1 MKKIGILL
9 SAMALACSLSA
20 QHVTP
25 LNVHLAQFA
34 LDSMRTQYA
43 NDLPMYKS
51 KLQRIQLTQ
60 DANKKALSTAT
71 KELNE
76 EKAHAKR
83 LSSYL
88 KEKESAYT
96 SLLRYCENEEKVL
109 KTMEETIDEQNRKTL
124 KSTLLNDTTRN
135 DHSVNLKTEKQAVEH
150 ARSEVAARQKSLNNV
165 LSDIPAEKQALAD
178 FNLEIQN
185 KEVDLKQLQQI
196 HKTRVATI
204 KAELKTVKASIKASK

>member
-25 LNVHLAQFA
+25 LTVHLAHFA
-34 LDSMRTQYA
+34 LDSMRTKYA

-51 KLQRIQLTQ
+51 ELQRIQLTQ
-60 DANKKALSTAT
+60 DANKKALTSAT
-71 KELNE
+71 KELKE

-83 LSSYL
+83 LESYL

-109 KTMEETIDEQNRKTL
+109 KTMEETIDEQSRKTL

-150 ARSEVAARQKSLNNV
+150 ARSEVASRQKSLNNV

-185 KEVDLKQLQQI
+185 KEVDLKQLQQV